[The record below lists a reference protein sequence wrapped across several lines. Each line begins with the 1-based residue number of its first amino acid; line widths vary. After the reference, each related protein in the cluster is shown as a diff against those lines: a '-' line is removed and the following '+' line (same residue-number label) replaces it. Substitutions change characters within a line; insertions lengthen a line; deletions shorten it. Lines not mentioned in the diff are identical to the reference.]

1 MTITH
6 IPITSVPPGAK
17 VLYLNATLLKNTY
30 CTQNLDFLLNE
41 NLSAKLASEIP
52 TLGTAIHKFCEVV
65 DTSGDKIA
73 ALDAAREVLQR
84 ERLAAAMM
92 PKLIA
97 VAQVRRRYEPPVM
110 LTDGKPALELEF
122 RIPWRKYAI
131 SWVTENEKWGNLEG
145 VDTLHTAEVYVVL
158 WGKIDRLDIHTFAAR
173 LLDTKTTHYRDVS
186 KALKLYQHEVQFSF
200 YMWVLS
206 KYCHQLN
213 IPAEVCALIDENHM
227 FAQANIASFSAA
239 PDWKLSEPIYWSSGQ
254 YNRINR
260 LIETVL
266 ESKLLPLFAGVTS
279 PTLDGWASNQ
289 CVDCQFAPVC
299 HAQDSETA
307 ARIKENLFEQHTY
320 GTYKE

>member
-30 CTQNLDFLLNE
+30 CTQNLHFLLNE

-84 ERLAAAMM
+84 ERLAATMM

-122 RIPWRKYAI
+122 RIPWRMYTI
-131 SWVTENEKWGNLEG
+131 HT
-145 VDTLHTAEVYVVL
+145 DTDKFGICVVL
-158 WGKIDRLDIHTFAAR
+158 WGKIDRLDIHTYAAR

-213 IPAEVCALIDENHM
+213 IPEEVCKLIDENHM

-239 PDWKLSEPIYWSSGQ
+239 PDWKLSEPIYWSSAQ
-254 YNRINR
+254 YNRINT
-260 LIETVL
+260 LIENVL
-266 ESKLLPLFAGVTS
+266 ESKLLPLFAGVVS

>member
-6 IPITSVPPGAK
+6 VPITSVPPGSK

-84 ERLAAAMM
+84 ERLAATMM

-97 VAQVRRRYEPPVM
+97 VAQVRRRYDPPVM

-122 RIPWRKYAI
+122 RIPWRKYIIARYDNPNDDI
-131 SWVTENEKWGNLEG
+131 V
-145 VDTLHTAEVYVVL
+145 VYVVL
-158 WGKIDRLDIHTFAAR
+158 WGKIDRLDIHTYAAR

-213 IPAEVCALIDENHM
+213 IPEEVCKLIDENHM

-239 PDWKLSEPIYWSSGQ
+239 PDWKLSEPIYWSAAQ
-254 YNRINR
+254 YARTNT

-266 ESKLLPLFAGVTS
+266 ETKLLPLFAGVTS

-299 HAQDSETA
+299 HAQDAEVA
-307 ARIKENLFEQHTY
+307 ARIKEDLFETHVY
-320 GTYKE
+320 GTYKD